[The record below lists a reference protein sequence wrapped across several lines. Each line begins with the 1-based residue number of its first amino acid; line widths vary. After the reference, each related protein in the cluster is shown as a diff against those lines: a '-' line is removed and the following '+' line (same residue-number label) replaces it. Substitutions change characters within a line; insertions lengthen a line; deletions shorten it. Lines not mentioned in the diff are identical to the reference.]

1 MRPLLFALVTLS
13 LLAAQARAGD
23 VVLGGKTEVWF
34 DDNVYGT
41 SSAEVSDF
49 TLDIAPTL
57 KVSERWE
64 TLEGSLF
71 LKPTYELFIDEQNLR
86 GFNYDANGTLE
97 WTPSARTTISL
108 SDTFARYRSLRGFG
122 GQQAVLAGRDPYT
135 RNVVQLAASHRT
147 SPRGTLQLSASHGLF
162 GFSRQTRPDQQSSM
176 GALQYSH
183 MISERTRLGGLAS
196 FSRQAFE
203 FANGSESHTDYYN
216 ASFTLN
222 FVPAETFVFRASAGP
237 TFVQQPAQAIAP
249 LSFLRANLIRRDG
262 AGGPL
267 VGIVGSCPLL
277 PSGEPFDGPGCL
289 FVAFPFPNFLRL
301 LDPIPQI
308 GALPV
313 ADRGSWTYFADIAL
327 EKEWENTSVEFAY
340 QRDQGSSSAI
350 GYSTVS
356 DTVRLQ
362 TRYEFLRT
370 LSITVSLSWENREQ
384 SQQLVGL
391 SRALIVLGTLPGT
404 GTLPAVNNLVPVGI
418 TASPFKVPPETVQSF
433 SASVGGLYQLSERTN
448 LSATIAWTDQN
459 ATIGS
464 GFGDMGR
471 VYCVLGLNFE
481 FEPLR
486 W

>member
-1 MRPLLFALVTLS
+1 
-13 LLAAQARAGD
+13 
-23 VVLGGKTEVWF
+23 
-34 DDNVYGT
+34 
-41 SSAEVSDF
+41 
-49 TLDIAPTL
+49 
-57 KVSERWE
+57 
-64 TLEGSLF
+64 
-71 LKPTYELFIDEQNLR
+71 
-86 GFNYDANGTLE
+86 
-97 WTPSARTTISL
+97 
-108 SDTFARYRSLRGFG
+108 
-122 GQQAVLAGRDPYT
+122 
-135 RNVVQLAASHRT
+135 
-147 SPRGTLQLSASHGLF
+147 
-162 GFSRQTRPDQQSSM
+162 
-176 GALQYSH
+176 

-237 TFVQQPAQAIAP
+237 TFVQQPAQALAP
-249 LSFLRANLIRRDG
+249 LSFLRANLIQRDG
-262 AGGPL
+262 VGNPL

-277 PSGEPFDGPGCL
+277 PGGEPFDGPGCL

-301 LDPIPQI
+301 LEPIPQI
-308 GALPV
+308 GVLPV

-356 DTVRLQ
+356 DTVKLQ

-370 LSITVSLSWENREQ
+370 LSMTISLSWENRQ
-384 SQQLVGL
+384 QTQQLVGL
-391 SRALIVLGTLPGT
+391 SRALIVLGTLPGL
-404 GTLPAVNNLVPVGI
+404 GGLPAVNNLVPVGV
-418 TASPFKVPPETVQSF
+418 TASPFKSPPERVESF

-471 VYCVLGLNFE
+471 FYCVLGLNFE
-481 FEPLR
+481 FEPIR

>member
-1 MRPLLFALVTLS
+1 MRPLLLALVAFS

-41 SSAEVSDF
+41 SSGEISDF

-57 KVSERWE
+57 EVSERWE

-86 GFNYDANGTLE
+86 GFNYDASGSLE
-97 WTPSARTTISL
+97 WTPSARTTFSL

-135 RNVVQLAASHRT
+135 RNSVQLAASHRT
-147 SPRGTLQLSASHGLF
+147 SPKGTLQLSASHSLF
-162 GFSRQTRPDQQSSM
+162 GFSRAARPDQQSTS

-183 MISERTRLGGLAS
+183 MINERTRLGGVAS
-196 FSRQAFE
+196 FARQAFD
-203 FANGSESHTDYYN
+203 FSNGSESHTDYYN

-222 FVPAETFVFRASAGP
+222 FVPAETFLFRASTGP
-237 TFVQQPAQAIAP
+237 TFVRQPARHFVRGN
-249 LSFLRANLIRRDG
+249 LMRADG
-262 AGGPL
+262 AGLPL

-277 PSGEPFDGPGCL
+277 PNGDPFDGPGCL
-289 FVAFPFPNFLRL
+289 FQPFPFPNLLRL
-301 LDPIPQI
+301 QDPIPQR
-308 GALPV
+308 GA
-313 ADRGSWTYFADIAL
+313 DSGSWTYFADVAL
-327 EKEWENTSVEFAY
+327 EKEWEQLSVEFAY
-340 QRDQGSSSAI
+340 RRDQGSTSAV
-350 GYSTVS
+350 GFSTLS
-356 DTVRLQ
+356 DTLELR

-370 LSITVSLSWENREQ
+370 FSITASVSWENRQ
-384 SQQLVGL
+384 QADSQLL
-391 SRALIVLGTLPGT
+391 TVLGTIPSVG
-404 GTLPAVNNLVPVGI
+404 NLVPIATV
-418 TASPFKVPPETVQSF
+418 ASPFGGPPESVESF

-448 LSATIAWTDQN
+448 LSATIAWTDQD
-459 ATIGS
+459 ATRLS

-471 VYCVLGLNFE
+471 FYCVLGLNFA